1 MVQKTF
7 STGKII
13 GLVVLGVVIIGV
25 FFVMG
30 TYNSLISLNENA
42 KTAQAGIEAQ
52 YQRRFDLIPNL
63 VNTAKGIGDLEQ
75 TVFENLANA
84 RARYSG
90 AAAGSNERVSAMNQF
105 NSDLSRLLVVVENY
119 PQLKSSENFLKLQ
132 DQLEGTENRIST
144 SRIAYNDA
152 VNTLNKKIQYFPSN
166 IIAKMFNFSERIR
179 FEATPQAQVAP
190 KVEFNFDNSAPAS
203 VTK

>member
-1 MVQKTF
+1 MEQKTF

-13 GLVVLGVVIIGV
+13 GLVVLGVVVIGV

-30 TYNSLISLNENA
+30 TYNSLVSLNENA
-42 KTAQAGIEAQ
+42 KTAQADIEAQ

-63 VNTAKGIGDLEQ
+63 VNTAKGIANLEQ
-75 TVFENLANA
+75 TVFTNLAEA
-84 RARYSG
+84 RSKYAG
-90 AAAGSNERVSAMNQF
+90 APSGSNERVNAMNQF
-105 NSDLSRLLVVVENY
+105 NSDLSRLMVVVENY

-152 VNTLNKKIQYFPSN
+152 VNNLNKKIQYFPSN
-166 IIAKMFNFSERIR
+166 IIASMFNFGERIR
-179 FEATPQAQVAP
+179 FEAAPQAQVAP
-190 KVEFNFDNSAPAS
+190 KVEFNFDNPAPEA

>member
-1 MVQKTF
+1 MEQKTF

-13 GLVVLGVVIIGV
+13 GLVVLGVVVIGV

-30 TYNSLISLNENA
+30 TYNSLVSLNENA
-42 KTAQAGIEAQ
+42 KTAQADIEAQ

-63 VNTAKGIGDLEQ
+63 VNTAKGIANLEQ
-75 TVFENLANA
+75 TVFTNLAEA
-84 RARYSG
+84 RSKYAG
-90 AAAGSNERVSAMNQF
+90 APSGSNERVNAMNQF
-105 NSDLSRLLVVVENY
+105 NSDLSRLMVVVENY

-152 VNTLNKKIQYFPSN
+152 VNNLNKKIQYFPSN
-166 IIAKMFNFSERIR
+166 IIASMFNFGERIR
-179 FEATPQAQVAP
+179 FEAAQQAQVAP
-190 KVEFNFDNSAPAS
+190 KVEFNFDNPAPAA